1 MTGRATPLVAGGR
14 ASRPGPAGPPAVTC
28 PTVEHEP
35 TGPADPDL
43 DAIGADLAAVE
54 SALARLDDGSYW
66 TDPFPTDS
74 VAEQ

>member
-1 MTGRATPLVAGGR
+1 MTGRAHAARGRRSCVTPRPGR
-14 ASRPGPAGPPAVTC
+14 ADRSNVPE
-28 PTVEHEP
+28 VEHEP

-66 TDPFPTDS
+66 TDPFPADP